1 MHSWKSI
8 VAICSSRL
16 CIIVNGVSDRNQ
28 MVIVLKLSKFA
39 ESVYRIM
46 LFLLLNG
53 IRKVLCCNIDVLF
66 VWQAISVE
74 GLKRTLQTDYILK
87 VILF

>member
-39 ESVYRIM
+39 ESVYDI
-46 LFLLLNG
+46 LHD
-53 IRKVLCCNIDVLF
+53 IVLCCSYFLMVF
-66 VWQAISVE
+66 GRFYV
-74 GLKRTLQTDYILK
+74 
-87 VILF
+87 VILMYYLFGRQFLLKD